1 MGLYANQLS
10 PKMAWMVSNSLTPLS
25 GHSRWAVA
33 WVTWFSSRWPL
44 HQLVQAYSHDGIRA
58 EREVGGGGE
67 REREVGRAWGTGRE
81 RKMEREKK
89 LQGFFEF

>member
-58 EREVGGGGE
+58 EREVGGGERERSGVCLGDRKREKDGE
-67 REREVGRAWGTGRE
+67 REEVAR
-81 RKMEREKK
+81 
-89 LQGFFEF
+89 LF

>member
-58 EREVGGGGE
+58 ERE
-67 REREVGRAWGTGRE
+67 
-81 RKMEREKK
+81 KK